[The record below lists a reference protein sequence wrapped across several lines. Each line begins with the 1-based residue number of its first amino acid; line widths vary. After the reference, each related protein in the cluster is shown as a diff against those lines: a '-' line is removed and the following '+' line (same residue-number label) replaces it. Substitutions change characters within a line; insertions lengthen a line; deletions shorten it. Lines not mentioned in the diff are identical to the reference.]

1 MRSIV
6 QDVINS
12 PMQPFSPPLR
22 PITQILT
29 TMKGPLT
36 ILLLFTIAIASA
48 QSDKTEAFI
57 DAYTKKN
64 NFNGTILITKKS
76 HAVYKKSFGLSDFSL
91 NVSNKPDTRYKVASI
106 TKAFTSV
113 LILQLVEQGNIDLEK
128 PIITYLP
135 EYKGDGGNKV
145 TIRQLLNMT
154 SGMRNMDENGSSL
167 EGVLKNGLP
176 QYQLPNT
183 SDQMLEKFCS
193 MELVKEPGKEF
204 DYNNAD
210 FIILGKIIEKLSGKS
225 FRKVLKEKIL
235 TPLSMTNS
243 GMMAQDTIV
252 SGLANTYFYRDDIKK
267 LVPDLPAYIENWY
280 ASGAMYSTVDDIL
293 MFSNALFGGKLLKPE
308 TLKQMFGSGLGEY
321 GLGVWVYLDYKINNK
336 LYTIIKRP
344 GSIMGAQAMLFHIM
358 EDDST
363 IIILSN
369 TGTVNMDDFAAK
381 LADKIME

>member
-1 MRSIV
+1 M
-6 QDVINS
+6 N
-12 PMQPFSPPLR
+12 
-22 PITQILT
+22 
-29 TMKGPLT
+29 
-36 ILLLFTIAIASA
+36 
-48 QSDKTEAFI
+48 
-57 DAYTKKN
+57 
-64 NFNGTILITKKS
+64 
-76 HAVYKKSFGLSDFSL
+76 
-91 NVSNKPDTRYKVASI
+91 
-106 TKAFTSV
+106 TKAPS
-113 LILQLVEQGNIDLEK
+113 
-128 PIITYLP
+128 
-135 EYKGDGGNKV
+135 GNKV

-225 FRKVLKEKIL
+225 FEKVLREKIL
-235 TPLSMTNS
+235 VPLSLTNS
-243 GMMAQDTIV
+243 GMLTQNTIIN
-252 SGLANTYFYRDDIKK
+252 GLANTYFYRNDIKK

-293 MFSNALFGGKLLKPE
+293 KFSNALFGGKLLKPE
-308 TLKQMFGSGLGEY
+308 TLKQMFSSGLGEY

-336 LYTIIKRP
+336 MYTIIKRP
-344 GSIMGAQAMLFHIM
+344 GSIMGAQAMLFHIL

>member
-1 MRSIV
+1 MRG
-6 QDVINS
+6 
-12 PMQPFSPPLR
+12 PF
-22 PITQILT
+22 
-29 TMKGPLT
+29 T
-36 ILLLFTIAIASA
+36 ILLLFTVAIAFA
-48 QSDKTEAFI
+48 QPDKTAAFI
-57 DAYTKKN
+57 DAYVKKS
-64 NFNGTILITKKS
+64 NFNGTILIAKKS
-76 HAVYKKSFGLSDFSL
+76 HPVYKKSFGLADFSL
-91 NVSNKPDTRYKVASI
+91 NILNKPETRYKVASI

-135 EYKGDGGNKV
+135 EYKGAGGNKV

-225 FRKVLKEKIL
+225 FEKVLRKKIL
-235 TPLSMTNS
+235 VPLSLTNS
-243 GMMAQDTIV
+243 GMLTQNTIIN
-252 SGLANTYFYRDDIKK
+252 GLANTYFYRNDIKK

-293 MFSNALFGGKLLKPE
+293 KFSNALFGGKLLKPE
-308 TLKQMFGSGLGEY
+308 TLKQMFSSGLGEY

-336 LYTIIKRP
+336 MYTIIKRP
-344 GSIMGAQAMLFHIM
+344 GSIMGAQAMLFHIL